1 MLEPLDAGAA
11 EAGDAAGEGTR
22 ERRFGGVARLLG
34 AAALDRLQAAHFVVV
49 GIGGVGSWTAE
60 ALARSGAGALTLV
73 DMDHVAESNLNRQ
86 VHALESTLG
95 AAKGEAMRERIAGIW
110 RGCRVALVDDFVT
123 AENAAALIPEDAI
136 VVDAIDQPRAKAAMI
151 ALCRRRRQPLV
162 VCGGAG
168 AVTDALSLRRAD
180 LALVRGDPLLASV
193 RARLRR
199 EHGFPREPG
208 RRFGVTALYFEA
220 QRLKA
225 APEAPAAACALPGG
239 DPALPGGET
248 SAAPPGRGGAP
259 LACAGY
265 GSMVTV
271 TAALG
276 FAAAGLAIEAA
287 LR

>member
-11 EAGDAAGEGTR
+11 AAGDAAGEGTR
-22 ERRFGGVARLLG
+22 ERRFGGVARLFG
-34 AAALDRLQAAHFVVV
+34 GTALARLQAAHFVVV

-60 ALARSGAGALTLV
+60 ALARSGAGAITLV

-123 AENAAALIPEDAI
+123 AENAAELIPEGAI
-136 VVDAIDQPRAKAAMI
+136 VIDAIDQPRAKAAMI

-168 AVTDALSLRRAD
+168 AVTDALALRRED

-199 EHGFPREPG
+199 EHGFPREAG
-208 RRFGVTALYFEA
+208 RRFGVTALYFDA
-220 QRLKA
+220 QRVRT
-225 APEAPAAACALPGG
+225 APDAPGAECALPGG
-239 DPALPGGET
+239 EQP
-248 SAAPPGRGGAP
+248 AAPSGRGGAP

-265 GSMVTV
+265 GSLVTV